1 MRTVKIILAAALAI
15 FMAVSCDDPKFVSKE
30 DYNTLMKEYEDLQA
44 GSQAIREEYAQ
55 QAKSIDGILQQLS
68 EISGNT
74 VVLRTDME
82 RGTAQ
87 MTQVEQIENGL
98 DNIKEQMDA
107 LEKATKSNK
116 QLRAMVS
123 SLKKVIAQKEAEIE
137 DLKAEIAKRDAT
149 ISAQHKT
156 ITEQSGTIE
165 NQNATISAQQEN
177 LRALL
182 AEQAQMLFQ
191 AGVDFEDLGD
201 EAPEVSLKKNKRKMA
216 EFREAM
222 YRKAIV
228 YYNQAQAA
236 GYPEAAYRISAVE
249 EKLAQ

>member
-15 FMAVSCDDPKFVSKE
+15 FMAVSCNDPNFVSRQ
-30 DYNTLMKEYEDLQA
+30 DYDTLMKEYEDLQA

-55 QAKSIDGILQQLS
+55 QAKSVDGILQKLS
-68 EISGNT
+68 EISGST

-98 DNIKEQMDA
+98 DNIKEQMDQ

-165 NQNATISAQQEN
+165 SQNATISAQQEN

-201 EAPEVSLKKNKRKMA
+201 EAPEMSLKKNKRKMA

-236 GYPEAAYRISAVE
+236 GYPEAAYRISAIE